1 MATTVYFSLGTNL
14 GEKERNI
21 KEALLAINKNIG
33 EVIHCSNPY
42 ENSAWGFTSENL
54 FLNIA
59 VEVKTILSA
68 QQVLNEITHIEKKI
82 GRTTKTKN
90 GIYNDRVI
98 DIDILFFGSEII
110 DDENLKIPHPLL
122 TQRIFVLKPLCEIAP
137 SFIHPTL
144 KKNIQELYNTLKSI

>member
-1 MATTVYFSLGTNL
+1 MQCFGFALKNGT
-14 GEKERNI
+14 ER
-21 KEALLAINKNIG
+21 
-33 EVIHCSNPY
+33 
-42 ENSAWGFTSENL
+42 ENL